1 MCCRSM
7 RRTTSCLATCAL
19 VLGVTTWLHGQ
30 VIPIDDFDHMD
41 SSLPGWTT
49 LDLSN
54 GQPWGPGSYDPS
66 SGALRISH
74 PGSALVPPGTPFAE
88 SAMFAFWDD
97 STDPIYQNG
106 YLRAKIRTNEPQNS
120 TAIEMRLDL
129 STVNGYVLFG
139 FTQPPTSLPQ
149 YDGVF
154 LMSKFVNGVET
165 NIWNSGNDGIEYLVG
180 EDWNVEFGTVGNKI
194 SAKVWKDGDSEP
206 SSPQFLMIDDTPI
219 TGGQISISS
228 DRTTS
233 NTTDAR
239 GDGTF
244 DDIYFIVPE
253 PGSLWLF
260 TLGFLGVLRDGDN
273 GHQRRMFS

>member
-1 MCCRSM
+1 MKA
-7 RRTTSCLATCAL
+7 TTSVRQLMIVSIALGLAGIAR
-19 VLGVTTWLHGQ
+19 GQ

-41 SSLPGWTT
+41 PTLPGWTT

-74 PGSALVPPGTPFAE
+74 SGSALVPPGTPFAE

-106 YLRAKIRTNEPQNS
+106 YLRAKMTTNEQQNS
-120 TAIEMRLDL
+120 TAIEMRFDL
-129 STVNGYVLFG
+129 ATVNAYALFG
-139 FTQPPTSLPQ
+139 FTQPPTAPPGF
-149 YDGVF
+149 DGVF
-154 LMSKFVNGVET
+154 LLSKFVDGVET
-165 NIWNSGNDGIEYLVG
+165 VIWNSGDDGIEYLVG
-180 EDWNVEFGTVGNKI
+180 EEWNIEFGTVGRKI
-194 SAKVWKDGDSEP
+194 SAKVWKEGDLEP
-206 SSPQFLMIDDTPI
+206 LSPQFVMVDDSPI

-228 DRTTS
+228 DRTTA

-253 PGSLWLF
+253 PGSLWLVAM
-260 TLGFLGVLRDGDN
+260 GFLGLCGF
-273 GHQRRMFS
+273 RRR